1 MQKGTIEIF
10 KTDKGTD
17 IQVVLENDTIWLNQ
31 EQIALV
37 FGTKRP
43 AITKHIKNIF
53 ESGELQEHMVSSKME
68 LTTSSFNSAV
78 SKIFFRC
85 LVTAGL
91 CTPNKSAIFC

>member
-31 EQIALV
+31 GQIAQV

-43 AITKHIKNIF
+43 AITKHMKNTF
-53 ESGELQEHMVSSKME
+53 
-68 LTTSSFNSAV
+68 
-78 SKIFFRC
+78 
-85 LVTAGL
+85 
-91 CTPNKSAIFC
+91 

>member
-17 IQVVLENDTIWLNQ
+17 IQVVLENDTISLNQ

-43 AITKHIKNIF
+43 AITKHMKNIF
-53 ESGELQEHMVSSKME
+53 ESGEL
-68 LTTSSFNSAV
+68 
-78 SKIFFRC
+78 
-85 LVTAGL
+85 
-91 CTPNKSAIFC
+91 